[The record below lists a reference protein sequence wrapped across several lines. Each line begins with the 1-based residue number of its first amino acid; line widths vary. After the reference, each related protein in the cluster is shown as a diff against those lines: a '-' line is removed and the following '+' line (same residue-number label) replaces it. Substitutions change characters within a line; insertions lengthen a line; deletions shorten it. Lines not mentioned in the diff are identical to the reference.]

1 GSTIQ
6 KQNIKINRGVNQLHL
21 NLPALPAGVYYL
33 KLQTK
38 DYTTTQR
45 IIKL

>member
-1 GSTIQ
+1 M
-6 KQNIKINRGVNQLHL
+6 R
-21 NLPALPAGVYYL
+21 LPSLPAGVYYL
-33 KLQTK
+33 KLQTE